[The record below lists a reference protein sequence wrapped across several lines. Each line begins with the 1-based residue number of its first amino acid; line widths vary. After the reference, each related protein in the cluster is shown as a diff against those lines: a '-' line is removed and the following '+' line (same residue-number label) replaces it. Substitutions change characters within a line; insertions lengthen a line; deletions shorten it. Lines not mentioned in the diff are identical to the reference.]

1 MHQVDALLRRLV
13 GPAFRRQG
21 FTESDVVSRWPQ
33 IVGPLLADH
42 SMPER
47 LKFGRDGGTLH
58 ITVNGPFALEMQHL
72 EPVIVD
78 RINTYFGYRAV
89 TRLSLH
95 QAPLPPLSE
104 RRRGPPPPDES
115 ALAEAEE
122 TLADDGPPELKA
134 ALTRL
139 GGYVLSR
146 AQKAKNSNGN

>member
-1 MHQVDALLRRLV
+1 MQQVDALLRRLV

-21 FTESDVVSRWPQ
+21 FAETDVVSRWPT

-47 LKFGRDGGTLH
+47 LKHGRDGGTLH
-58 ITVNGPFALEMQHL
+58 ITVDGPFALEMQHL

-89 TRLSLH
+89 ARLSLH
-95 QAPLPPLSE
+95 QAPLPSLAE
-104 RRRGPPPPDES
+104 RRRGPKEPDET
-115 ALAEAEE
+115 ALAKAAE
-122 TLADDGPPELKA
+122 TVGDGGPAALNA

-139 GGYVLSR
+139 GGYVLTNT
-146 AQKAKNSNGN
+146 AKDEDNQTT